1 MPRLGIAGL
10 AVSLAAQDSIKNLF
24 GSVTIFIDNPFSVG
38 DRIVFS
44 GTDGFVEEIG
54 FRSTRIRTLTGH
66 LVTVPN
72 MKFIDEAVEN
82 ITARPYIR
90 RTMNMTITYDTP
102 PDKIEQAVQIIR
114 DLLAESLD
122 RDERSPRISFNDLNA
137 DSLNTRVDYW
147 YLLAEGRDFWTFN
160 EHAHR
165 FNLNLFRAYA
175 QAGIE
180 FAFPT
185 QTLYLA
191 GDPNRQL
198 SVQIEPAAAAGA
210 GS

>member
-114 DLLAESLD
+114 DLLAE
-122 RDERSPRISFNDLNA
+122 
-137 DSLNTRVDYW
+137 
-147 YLLAEGRDFWTFN
+147 
-160 EHAHR
+160 
-165 FNLNLFRAYA
+165 
-175 QAGIE
+175 
-180 FAFPT
+180 
-185 QTLYLA
+185 
-191 GDPNRQL
+191 
-198 SVQIEPAAAAGA
+198 
-210 GS
+210 